1 MKTKRYEIERKR
13 KFMGNLSEFI
23 AQLTAQGFSLISET
37 TEIDTYY
44 SRPDVDFMQT
54 VECLRVRR
62 RDDFAEITYKPPTNQ
77 HTRTEDGI
85 IVKPETNLPVNPENA
100 AVAKQ
105 LLANLG
111 MVKLVEVSKF
121 RRIFKCDDEPGLTIA
136 IDEIGDAGVF
146 IETEIISGDKESALR
161 RIEDIEAR
169 IGVQEFEIITL
180 PYRDICMYAQFTER
194 DKVVTK

>member
-1 MKTKRYEIERKR
+1 MTEQYEIERKR
-13 KFMGNLSEFI
+13 KFVGDLEAFI
-23 AQLTAQGFSLISET
+23 VQLGSQGFFLAGET

-54 VECLRVRR
+54 VECLRVRQ

-77 HTRTEDGI
+77 RTHTEDGI
-85 IVKPETNLPVNPENA
+85 IVKPETNLPVSPGNA

-111 MVKLVEVSKF
+111 MVKLVEVNKF
-121 RRIFKCDDEPGLTIA
+121 RRMFKCDDDPGLTIA
-136 IDEIGDAGVF
+136 IDEISGAGVF
-146 IETEIISGDKESALR
+146 IETEIISEDKELALR

-169 IGVQEFEIITL
+169 IGVEGFKVVTR
-180 PYRDICMYAQFTER
+180 PYRDICMDISLQGCQLA
-194 DKVVTK
+194 

>member
-1 MKTKRYEIERKR
+1 MLEQYEIERKR
-13 KFMGNLSEFI
+13 KFVGNLEVLI
-23 AQLTAQGFSLISET
+23 ARLGSQGFSLAGET
-37 TEIDTYY
+37 TEIDSYY

-54 VECLRVRR
+54 VECLRIRQ
-62 RDDFAEITYKPPTNQ
+62 RDDFAEITYKPPTDQ

-85 IVKPETNLPVNPENA
+85 IVKPETNLPVNPENT

-111 MVKLVEVSKF
+111 MVKLVEVNKF

-136 IDEIGDAGVF
+136 IDEISGAGVF
-146 IETEIISGDKESALR
+146 IETEIISEDKELALR

-169 IGVQEFEIITL
+169 IGVQEFEIITR
-180 PYRDICMYAQFTER
+180 PYRDICMDISLRGCRLA
-194 DKVVTK
+194 

>member
-1 MKTKRYEIERKR
+1 MAERYEIERKR
-13 KFMGNLSEFI
+13 QFVGDLEAFI
-23 AQLTAQGFSLISET
+23 AQLDSQEFFLAGET

-54 VECLRVRR
+54 VECLRVRQ
-62 RDDFAEITYKPPTNQ
+62 RDDFAEITYKPPTDQ
-77 HTRTEDGI
+77 HAHTEDGI
-85 IVKPETNLPVNPENA
+85 IVKPETNLPVSPENA

-111 MVKLVEVSKF
+111 MVKLVEVNKF

-136 IDEIGDAGVF
+136 IDEISGAGVF
-146 IETEIISGDKESALR
+146 IETEIISEDKGSALR

-169 IGVQEFEIITL
+169 IGVQEFEIITR
-180 PYRDICMYAQFTER
+180 PYRDICMGISLKGCQPA
-194 DKVVTK
+194 

>member
-1 MKTKRYEIERKR
+1 MTEQYEIERKR
-13 KFMGNLSEFI
+13 KFVGDLEAFI
-23 AQLTAQGFSLISET
+23 AQLGSQGFFLAGET

-54 VECLRVRR
+54 VECLRVRQ
-62 RDDFAEITYKPPTNQ
+62 RDDFAEVTYKPPTNQ
-77 HTRTEDGI
+77 RTHTEDGI

-111 MVKLVEVSKF
+111 MVKLVEVNKF
-121 RRIFKCDDEPGLTIA
+121 RRIFKCDDELGLTIA
-136 IDEIGDAGVF
+136 IDEISGAGVF
-146 IETEIISGDKESALR
+146 IETEIISEDKKLALR
-161 RIEDIEAR
+161 RIEDVEAQTGIEGFKVVTR
-169 IGVQEFEIITL
+169 
-180 PYRDICMYAQFTER
+180 PYRDICMDAQFTER

>member
-1 MKTKRYEIERKR
+1 MPEQYEIERKR
-13 KFMGNLSEFI
+13 KFVGNLEAFI
-23 AQLTAQGFSLISET
+23 VQLNSRGFSLASET

-54 VECLRVRR
+54 VECLRVRQ
-62 RDDFAEITYKPPTNQ
+62 RDDFTEITYKPPTDQ
-77 HTRTEDGI
+77 RTHTEDGV
-85 IVKPETNLPVNPENA
+85 IVKPETNLPVNPENT

-111 MVKLVEVSKF
+111 MVKLVEVNKF

-136 IDEIGDAGVF
+136 IDEISGAGVF
-146 IETEIISGDKESALR
+146 IETEIISEDKKSALR

-169 IGVQEFEIITL
+169 IGVQEFEIIAR
-180 PYRDICMYAQFTER
+180 PYRDICMDAQFTER
-194 DKVVTK
+194 NKVVT

>member
-1 MKTKRYEIERKR
+1 MTEQYEIERKR
-13 KFMGNLSEFI
+13 KFAGDLEAFI
-23 AQLTAQGFSLISET
+23 AQLISQGFSLASET

-54 VECLRVRR
+54 VECLRIRQ

-100 AVAKQ
+100 VVAKQ

-111 MVKLVEVSKF
+111 MVKLVEVNKF
-121 RRIFKCDDEPGLTIA
+121 RRIFKCNDEPGLTIT
-136 IDEIGDAGVF
+136 IDEISGTGVF
-146 IETEIISGDKESALR
+146 IETEIISEDKESALR
-161 RIEDIEAR
+161 QIEDIEAG
-169 IGVQEFEIITL
+169 IGVQGLEIITQQ
-180 PYRDICMYAQFTER
+180 YRDSCMSTQFT
-194 DKVVTK
+194 

>member
-1 MKTKRYEIERKR
+1 MTEQYEIERKR
-13 KFMGNLSEFI
+13 QFVGDLEAFI
-23 AQLTAQGFSLISET
+23 VQLNSQGFSLASET
-37 TEIDTYY
+37 TEIDSYY

-77 HTRTEDGI
+77 RTHTEDGI
-85 IVKPETNLPVNPENA
+85 IVKPETNLPVSPENITA
-100 AVAKQ
+100 AKQ

-111 MVKLVEVSKF
+111 MVKLVEVNKF

-136 IDEIGDAGVF
+136 IDGISDAGVF
-146 IETEIISGDKESALR
+146 IETEIISEDKESALR

-169 IGVQEFEIITL
+169 IGAEGFKVVTR
-180 PYRDICMYAQFTER
+180 PYRDICMDISLKDCQSA
-194 DKVVTK
+194 

>member
-1 MKTKRYEIERKR
+1 MTEQYEIECKR
-13 KFMGNLSEFI
+13 KCVGDLEAFI
-23 AQLTAQGFSLISET
+23 AQLGSQGFFLAGET

-54 VECLRVRR
+54 VECLRVRQ

-77 HTRTEDGI
+77 RTHTEDGI
-85 IVKPETNLPVNPENA
+85 IVKPETNLPVNPGNA

-111 MVKLVEVSKF
+111 MVKLVEVNKF

-136 IDEIGDAGVF
+136 IDEISGAGVF
-146 IETEIISGDKESALR
+146 IETEIISEDKKLALR
-161 RIEDIEAR
+161 RIEDVEAQTGIEGFKVVTR
-169 IGVQEFEIITL
+169 
-180 PYRDICMYAQFTER
+180 PYRDICMDAQFTER